1 MERFTCREDKV
12 SVGGALAERACSVWT
27 LTAGTLATAGIR
39 LQVLPEQGFKSCG
52 LRVGKEL
59 LQPEVPVWGRELVEQ
74 SAFGTCLLF
83 PTPNRVRDHSFT
95 FQGCRVE
102 MLKHGKPCTQHGIA
116 MDSLWTVT
124 AAGTDDSSA
133 YIAGMLVIAPG
144 DENYRAFP
152 FLAGWKLLTI
162 CRKGRCFSVTG
173 CKIPGRRGCLLA

>member
-95 FQGCRVE
+95 FQGR
-102 MLKHGKPCTQHGIA
+102 
-116 MDSLWTVT
+116 
-124 AAGTDDSSA
+124 
-133 YIAGMLVIAPG
+133 
-144 DENYRAFP
+144 
-152 FLAGWKLLTI
+152 GW
-162 CRKGRCFSVTG
+162 RC
-173 CKIPGRRGCLLA
+173 

>member
-83 PTPNRVRDHSFT
+83 PHPIE
-95 FQGCRVE
+95 C
-102 MLKHGKPCTQHGIA
+102 
-116 MDSLWTVT
+116 
-124 AAGTDDSSA
+124 GTTLLRFR
-133 YIAGMLVIAPG
+133 G
-144 DENYRAFP
+144 
-152 FLAGWKLLTI
+152 AGW
-162 CRKGRCFSVTG
+162 RC
-173 CKIPGRRGCLLA
+173 

>member
-1 MERFTCREDKV
+1 
-12 SVGGALAERACSVWT
+12 
-27 LTAGTLATAGIR
+27 
-39 LQVLPEQGFKSCG
+39 
-52 LRVGKEL
+52 
-59 LQPEVPVWGRELVEQ
+59 
-74 SAFGTCLLF
+74 
-83 PTPNRVRDHSFT
+83 
-95 FQGCRVE
+95 
-102 MLKHGKPCTQHGIA
+102 